1 VIPYVTIP
9 PLSLGALHLAPF
21 SLLVAAGI
29 VVTYL
34 AIVFRANNTGID
46 PKIASD
52 LCVWMLIFAI
62 PGAVLFKYAYT
73 YHQPELAAGAGCHY
87 MGISSFG
94 GIGGGLV
101 GAAAFFFWRRIA
113 SKERW
118 QYMNLAA
125 SRFPI
130 GLAFGR
136 AGCALAHDHPG
147 IRSSNWLAVRYPG
160 GARYDL
166 GLLELMFL
174 ILVVGAFVALGGRRP
189 SAPYLGLF
197 LIPYGLFRF
206 GIDRLHENPPAH
218 LGITID
224 HYASACAV
232 LLGCWAILQD
242 TGSAETKRSATQSRP
257 PLAGA
262 ARIQEERS

>member
-174 ILVVGAFVALGGRRP
+174 ILVVGAFLALGGRKP
-189 SAPYLGLF
+189 SVPYLGLF
-197 LIPYGLFRF
+197 LIPYGLFRL
-206 GIDRLHENPPAH
+206 GIDRLHENPPAY
-218 LGITID
+218 LGITVD
-224 HYASACAV
+224 QYASLCAL
-232 LLGCWAILQD
+232 LLGCWVILRH
-242 TGSAETKRSATQSRP
+242 TAAEAKRTAAESR
-257 PLAGA
+257 LAFPRGA
-262 ARIQEERS
+262 RSGEDHP